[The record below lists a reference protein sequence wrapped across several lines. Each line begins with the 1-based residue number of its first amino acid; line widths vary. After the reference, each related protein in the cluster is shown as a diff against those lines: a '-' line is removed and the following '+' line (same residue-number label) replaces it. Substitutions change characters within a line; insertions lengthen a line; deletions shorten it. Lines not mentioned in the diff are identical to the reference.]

1 LGLQAGWGRLKIWN
15 WIAFVVMLAGFMY
28 ATAQEQQK
36 PAVDPQRT
44 EFQIHEAGKE
54 ASFPELLPAD
64 LSSVITDKCGYEAT
78 GEIELSFIVDSEG
91 HPHNVIMMRA
101 VGSDLDKLAM
111 VLAKGN
117 RFKPAMLNGSP
128 VAVVLTD
135 TVKLTGCVATEKDE
149 AGHESN
155 HLRLRS
161 QPEQLLKATKNAPKK
176 AVFFLGKLDPA
187 HIKDTVAAPVPIL
200 TFPPQFSE
208 EARKSGA
215 TGECMIQIVV
225 DAEGFPTNARVVRPL
240 GSGLDEKAIE
250 AIMRY
255 RFKPGMREG
264 IPMPVYMTI
273 AVNFVR

>member
-1 LGLQAGWGRLKIWN
+1 LKTRN
-15 WIAFVVMLAGFMY
+15 WIAFVVMLAGWVY
-28 ATAQEQQK
+28 VAAQGQQK
-36 PAVDPQRT
+36 PAADPQRV
-44 EFQIHEAGKE
+44 EVRLYEAGKG
-54 ASFPELLPAD
+54 ASFPELLHAD

-78 GEIELSFIVDSEG
+78 GEIELSFIVDSQG
-91 HPHNVIMMRA
+91 HSHNVIMMRA

-111 VLAKGN
+111 SLAKGN

-128 VAVVLTD
+128 VAVALTD
-135 TVKLTGCVATEKDE
+135 TIKLKGCVATEKDE

-161 QPEQLLKATKNAPKK
+161 EPEQLLKAMKNAPEK
-176 AVFFLGKLDPA
+176 AVFSMGKLDPA
-187 HIKDTVAAPVPIL
+187 HIKDTVTAPVPIL

-208 EARKSGA
+208 EAKQKGA
-215 TGECMIQIVV
+215 AGECMIQIVV
-225 DAEGFPTNARVVRPL
+225 DAEGFPMNPRVVRPL

-264 IPMPVYMTI
+264 MPVPVYMTI
-273 AVNFVR
+273 AVNFRH